1 MNPDHPSVLISG
13 ASIAGPAVA
22 HLLLKQ
28 GFAVTVIER
37 AEQLRSGGQ
46 NVDIEDEGREAAE
59 RMGLVEEI
67 RAAGTGEGGTEF
79 VDQRGR
85 TAALFP
91 AVHDASF
98 TAELEVPRGALS
110 RIFFDRTGDHA
121 RYRFDETIAEIED
134 HGEKV
139 AVRFASDTE
148 ETFDLVIVAEGL
160 RSRTRGL
167 LFDDVDLHHLGLYIA
182 WFAIPRRSDDI
193 DNWRIYHAPG
203 GRVVSLRP
211 AKDTMRVMLAVRSD
225 PAGWEDLPKEEQV
238 EMLRDRFADAG
249 WQAQRVL
256 DGLDPEALELQPV
269 AQVRAPTWSRGRVV
283 LLGDAAYAP
292 SPFTGKGTS
301 LALIGAYLLAGEL
314 GRGDDPKAALQ
325 RYELLMR
332 PRVEKAQKLPPA
344 SARLALPN
352 SKLGI
357 GAVRGVAKLV
367 ASRPVG
373 MLKDLLPHGSS
384 GPASSKL
391 PVYDPLAAR
400 AIQTHSLLDLRWPS

>member
-1 MNPDHPSVLISG
+1 
-13 ASIAGPAVA
+13 
-22 HLLLKQ
+22 
-28 GFAVTVIER
+28 
-37 AEQLRSGGQ
+37 
-46 NVDIEDEGREAAE
+46 
-59 RMGLVEEI
+59 
-67 RAAGTGEGGTEF
+67 
-79 VDQRGR
+79 
-85 TAALFP
+85 
-91 AVHDASF
+91 
-98 TAELEVPRGALS
+98 
-110 RIFFDRTGDHA
+110 
-121 RYRFDETIAEIED
+121 
-134 HGEKV
+134 
-139 AVRFASDTE
+139 
-148 ETFDLVIVAEGL
+148 
-160 RSRTRGL
+160 
-167 LFDDVDLHHLGLYIA
+167 
-182 WFAIPRRSDDI
+182 
-193 DNWRIYHAPG
+193 
-203 GRVVSLRP
+203 
-211 AKDTMRVMLAVRSD
+211 MRVMLAVRSD
-225 PAGWEDLPKEEQV
+225 PAGWEDLPKEERV

-352 SKLGI
+352 SKLGV